1 MQAQCMKYQIKNK
14 QPSFCL
20 FITFLTSFFLFAFIL
35 PAQNQNIIFQKLTI
49 KNGLAHDNINVV
61 YRDRFGFLWIGTGT
75 GLQQYDGYNFITYRA
90 NKSDSS
96 TISKNSVYCIFE
108 DSKGRMWFGTDGG
121 GLNLFDR
128 ATSKFTRFD
137 NYINKT
143 VDSWAL
149 IISEISED
157 KDGILWLATFNG
169 LFSFDPDLK
178 KFNRFMPDKTKT
190 ESISSNFIH
199 SLNIDDKNR
208 IIATTKNG
216 INIYDQKT
224 KIFYNYLNNP
234 GGLLLFNSMSVT
246 SYFQENDSVSWFGT
260 ADGRLFKYNFINNTI
275 TEKTYYFKLKSMGGY
290 EWFYYF
296 KDLSNNLWISSIGN
310 ALIKINLAT
319 EEITRFKNN
328 ILETGSISSNNINKM
343 FVDRDSTFW
352 IGTSA
357 GLNYFNLQ
365 RQVFNVINYNDVY
378 DNNPSLALASVSRD
392 QRGNYWAA
400 TLGNGLYLL
409 DKNYKA
415 IKNFNLGFNRN
426 ARFEGDRI
434 ISAFSDKNNFLW
446 VGTHRNII
454 KFNTTTYAYE
464 FLNRPN
470 ENLIGESSGA
480 VGFAMDNE
488 GNLWIAPFTGPVLV
502 MDKNNII
509 REFEYNDSSQG
520 VIKIN
525 RVNCIYSDSKN
536 RIWIGSKENGAF
548 VWNQNNRT
556 MKNYKYEP
564 DKKSGIQSN
573 TIYEFFESSDK
584 TIWIRTTEGGL
595 HKFIEEDGSFL
606 FYSVANGIPDDE
618 ISTLIEDQDK
628 NIWCTTKNGIFKW
641 NPATEIVRIFD
652 INDGLPTND
661 YSSFESILTNN
672 NELLFISSYNIII
685 CNTSNISS
693 VDIASPVAITS
704 IKANDR
710 ILFIPALG
718 LDNPKIE
725 LSYKDKYF
733 NIEFIA
739 PEFLNPGKIKYSY
752 QLEGLNNGWIE
763 CGYSH
768 NASFSNLEGGDY
780 VFKVRCSNAEGV
792 WNKQITRLQI
802 KANPHFTKT
811 TWFRITGTGTSALL
825 ILLLFRFRVRT
836 LRKQKKQLEKAVELR
851 TQQFKAEAER
861 AERSEK
867 YKEEFL
873 ANMSHEIRTPMNAV
887 VGLTNLLLK
896 TELQEKQKK
905 YLNAIRDSS
914 DNLLVIINDI
924 LDLSK
929 IEAGKFEIE
938 NIRFSISKVINHVK
952 DILKH
957 KAQEKGL
964 GFMIDISPAVPQFVT
979 GDPTRLN
986 QILLNLTGNA
996 LKFTDSGKI
1005 TIRVTVNSLYEQKAN
1020 LLFSVIDTGIGIHHD
1035 KLERIFESFTQAS
1048 SDTNRKYGGSGLGLS
1063 ISKRLVEMQGGKI
1076 FAESTLSAG
1085 SAFSFELAYPVS
1097 EEIVTADAP
1106 KAADKVNN
1114 AEFDALRI
1122 LVVED
1127 NYFNQMVVID
1137 TLHSFNSKIL
1147 IDVAENGKTAV
1158 EKIQHNHY
1166 HVVLMDI
1173 QMPEMDGY
1181 MATEII
1187 RSDENVRIK
1196 NLPLIAMTANATT
1209 SEVERCMKAG
1219 FNEYISKP
1227 FNPDELMEK
1236 ILKVKRIGMFQA
1248 PELN

>member
-1 MQAQCMKYQIKNK
+1 MNKRIKNN
-14 QPSFCL
+14 PLSFYLNLL
-20 FITFLTSFFLFAFIL
+20 FLAIFLLSSFLSS
-35 PAQNQNIIFQKLTI
+35 AQQQNIIFQKLTI

-75 GLQQYDGYNFITYRA
+75 GLQQYDGYNFITYRT
-90 NKSDSS
+90 NKSDSNS
-96 TISKNSVYCIFE
+96 ISKNIVYSIFE
-108 DSKGRMWFGTDGG
+108 DSKGRIWFGTDGG

-128 ATSKFTRFD
+128 ATSKFSRFD

-149 IISEISED
+149 IISEITED
-157 KDGILWLATFNG
+157 KNGILWLATFNG

-178 KFNRFMPDKTKT
+178 KFNRFMPNTTKT

-199 SLNIDDKNR
+199 SVSMDDNNR
-208 IIATTKNG
+208 LIVTTKNG
-216 INIYDQKT
+216 INIYDQKS
-224 KIFYNYLNNP
+224 KIFYNYMNNP
-234 GGLLLFNSMSVT
+234 ADLLLFNSMSVT

-260 ADGRLFKYNFINNTI
+260 PDGKLFKYNFFNNTI
-275 TEKTYYFKLKSMGGY
+275 TEKTYYFKMKSISGY
-290 EWFYYF
+290 EWFSYF
-296 KDLSNNLWISSIGN
+296 KDLSDNLWISSIGN
-310 ALIKINLAT
+310 ALIKINLSS

-352 IGTSA
+352 IGTTA

-392 QRGNYWAA
+392 QHGNYWAA

-409 DKNYKA
+409 DEKYKA
-415 IKNFNLGFNRN
+415 IKNFNLGFNKD

-446 VGTHRNII
+446 LGTQRNII
-454 KFNTTTYAYE
+454 KFNTTAYTYE
-464 FLNRPN
+464 FLNKPN
-470 ENLIGESSGA
+470 ENIGGESSGA

-488 GNLWIAPFTGPVLV
+488 GKLWIAPFTGPVLV
-502 MDKNNII
+502 IDKNNII
-509 REFEYNDSSQG
+509 REFEYSSAGQG
-520 VIKIN
+520 NLKIN
-525 RVNCIYSDSKN
+525 RVNCIFCDSRN
-536 RIWIGSKENGAF
+536 RIWIGTKENGVF

-556 MKNYKYEP
+556 IKNYKYEP
-564 DKKSGIQSN
+564 DKKSGVQSN

-618 ISTLIEDQDK
+618 VSTLIEDQDK

-693 VDIASPVAITS
+693 VDIASPVTITS

-710 ILFIPALG
+710 MLFIPDLG
-718 LDNPKIE
+718 LGNPKIE
-725 LSYKDKYF
+725 LNYKDKYF

-752 QLEGLNNGWIE
+752 QLEGLNSGWIE

-780 VFKVRCSNAEGV
+780 VFKVRCSNAEGT
-792 WNKQITRLQI
+792 WNKQITKLQI

-938 NIRFSISKVINHVK
+938 NIRFSIAKVVNHVK
-952 DILKH
+952 DILRH

-964 GFMIDISPAVPQFVT
+964 GFVVDISSAVPQFVT

-986 QILLNLTGNA
+986 QVLLNLTGNA
-996 LKFTDSGKI
+996 LKFTESGKI
-1005 TIRVTVNSLYEQKAN
+1005 TIRVIVNSLHQQKAN
-1020 LLFSVIDTGIGIHHD
+1020 LLFSVIDTGIGIPHD
-1035 KLERIFESFTQAS
+1035 KLEHIFESFTQAS

-1063 ISKRLVEMQGGKI
+1063 ISKRLVEMQDGKI
-1076 FAESTLSAG
+1076 YAESTPGVG
-1085 SAFSFELAYPVS
+1085 SVFSFEIAYPVS
-1097 EEIVTADAP
+1097 EEIVISESGKST
-1106 KAADKVNN
+1106 DKINHI
-1114 AEFDALRI
+1114 EFDNLKV

-1137 TLHSFNSKIL
+1137 TLHSFNSKMQ
-1147 IDVAENGKTAV
+1147 IDVAENGKTAI
-1158 EKIQHNHY
+1158 EKIKSNNY

-1181 MATEII
+1181 QATEII
-1187 RSDENVRIK
+1187 RSDENMRIK
-1196 NLPLIAMTANATT
+1196 NIPVIAMTANATT

-1219 FNEYISKP
+1219 FNEYVSKP
-1227 FNPDELMEK
+1227 FNPDELFEK
-1236 ILKVKRIGMFQA
+1236 ILKIKR
-1248 PELN
+1248 PESFLN